1 MCLKLLC
8 LSMAVEGSIARLPN
22 IWRQFLIN
30 TFSCSLT
37 SYLHPNYG
45 IDEEEDTHEET
56 HIGQR
61 LSEEMSLHK
70 SCDHFRTSPW
80 KTGQRCR
87 GEFWRWHFFEAVWWV
102 SPPETVWENRSW
114 PVGSRR
120 WCFPQLW
127 WSQRCSTTRGNSSER
142 KFNHI
147 TASLKLKL

>member
-37 SYLHPNYG
+37 TYLHPNYG

-61 LSEEMSLHK
+61 LSEEMSLRI
-70 SCDHFRTSPW
+70 SCDHFRTCLERLD
-80 KTGQRCR
+80 KGV
-87 GEFWRWHFFEAVWWV
+87 E
-102 SPPETVWENRSW
+102 ENSDADTSSKQFDE
-114 PVGSRR
+114 SRR
-120 WCFPQLW
+120 PKQFEKTDLDQLGHVDDA
-127 WSQRCSTTRGNSSER
+127 SHNCDEVKDVPRLAEIVLKENS
-142 KFNHI
+142 I
-147 TASLKLKL
+147 TLPHH